1 MAAGPLRSLID
12 ALSDEARRAE
22 AAGELARALG
32 AAYLL
37 VYVEDKELRLL
48 LPAPG
53 MPKTLSAGPRWRA
66 FLADCRE
73 PGDHAAAVDIEG
85 QEFVAHARVTEHCAL
100 VLVGDKKIAFPED
113 FEVALPLLCAVLRAQ
128 QAMAIERA
136 EASDARAAAA
146 KAHQLAKA
154 LDAARGAA
162 AELNHQLRSEHQRKD
177 EFLAMLAHELR
188 NPLAPMTSAIEIIRR
203 APERDAVLLDRQL
216 AVMTRQLHQLTHLV
230 DDLLDVSRVSRGL
243 IELRLEVLRLD
254 DLLAASL
261 DASRPLVESRG
272 HRVRVV
278 EAPAPLHVH
287 GDRVRLT
294 QVFSNLLNNAAKYT
308 PPGGEIELAVLQDGA
323 QACIRISDTGV
334 GIPKEMLG
342 SIFEMFTQVPGSL
355 DRAPGGLGIGLTLVR
370 MLVDSHGGSVRA
382 ESAGPNQGST
392 FHVLLPL
399 IPAPVDDAPKDAAG
413 KSGQLHARVMVVDDN
428 VDAAQSLAEIL
439 RLMGADVSV
448 AHDGAHAL
456 ELAQALGQPD
466 IVLLDIG
473 LPGMDGYA
481 TAREW
486 RRRFGESTN
495 LHALTGYGTPE
506 DKRRTAQA
514 GFNGHLVKPVSFE
527 QLQELLAS
535 AGVAVQQ

>member
-1 MAAGPLRSLID
+1 MTAGPLRSLVD
-12 ALSDEARRAE
+12 ALSDETRRAE
-22 AAGELARALG
+22 AAGEIATALG

-37 VYVEDKELRLL
+37 VYVDDEELGVL
-48 LPAPG
+48 LPVAG
-53 MPKTLSAGPRWRA
+53 MPKTLAAGPRWRQ
-66 FLADCRE
+66 FLARCRE
-73 PGDHAAAVDIEG
+73 PGEFTAPVDIEG
-85 QEFVAHARVTEHCAL
+85 REFIAHARATGQCAF
-100 VLVGDKKIAFPED
+100 VLAAGTKIAFPDE

-128 QAMAIERA
+128 QALAMGRA
-136 EASDARAAAA
+136 QAADARAAAA

-162 AELNHQLRSEHQRKD
+162 AELNQQLRSEHQRKD

-188 NPLAPMTSAIEIIRR
+188 NPLAPMTTAIEVMRR
-203 APERDAVLLDRQL
+203 SPERDPALLDRQL
-216 AVMTRQLHQLTHLV
+216 ALMTRQLHQLTHLV

-243 IELRLEVLRLD
+243 IELRREVLRLD
-254 DLLAASL
+254 ELLATSL

-278 EAPAPLHVH
+278 EAPAPLHVL

-308 PPGGEIELAVLQDGA
+308 PPGGDIEVQVLQDGA
-323 QACIRISDTGV
+323 QACVRISDTGV

-370 MLVDSHGGSVRA
+370 MLVDSHGGTVRA
-382 ESAGPNQGST
+382 ESAGPGQGST

-399 IPAPVDDAPKDAAG
+399 VARPVHSAPADAPG
-413 KSGQLHARVMVVDDN
+413 KPGRLRARVMVVDDN

-439 RLMGADVSV
+439 QLMGAEVSV

-486 RRRFGESTN
+486 RRRFGNSAN
-495 LHALTGYGTPE
+495 LHALTGYGSAD

-514 GFNGHLVKPVSFE
+514 GFDGHLVKPVSFE
-527 QLQELLAS
+527 QLQGLLAH
-535 AGVAVQQ
+535 AGVAIPE

>member
-1 MAAGPLRSLID
+1 MTAGPLRSLID
-12 ALSDEARRAE
+12 ALGDETRRAE
-22 AAGELARALG
+22 AAGSIARALG
-32 AAYLL
+32 ATYLL
-37 VYVEDKELRLL
+37 VYVEDKELSLL

-53 MPKTLSAGPRWRA
+53 MPKTLAAGTRWRQ
-66 FLADCRE
+66 FLARCRE
-73 PGDHAAAVDIEG
+73 AGEFTAAVDIEG
-85 QEFVAHARVTEHCAL
+85 REYIAHARGTAHCAF
-100 VLVGDKKIAFPED
+100 VLAAGTAIAFPEE
-113 FEVALPLLCAVLRAQ
+113 FEVALPLLCAVMHAQ
-128 QAMAIERA
+128 QALSIGSA

-146 KAHQLAKA
+146 KAYELAKA
-154 LDAARGAA
+154 LDAARAAA
-162 AELNHQLRSEHQRKD
+162 AELNHQLRCEHQRKD

-188 NPLAPMTSAIEIIRR
+188 NPLAPMTSAIEILRR
-203 APERDAVLLDRQL
+203 SPEREPALLDRQL

-243 IELRLEVLRLD
+243 IELRREVLRLD
-254 DLLAASL
+254 ELLAASL
-261 DASRPLVESRG
+261 DASRPLVEGRG
-272 HRVRVV
+272 HQVRFV
-278 EAPAPLHVH
+278 ETPTPLHVQ

-308 PPGGEIELAVLQDGA
+308 PPGGEIEVRVLQDGT
-323 QACIRISDTGV
+323 QASVRISDTGV

-370 MLVDSHGGSVRA
+370 MLVDSHGGAVRA
-382 ESAGPNQGST
+382 ESEGPGQGST

-399 IPAPVDDAPKDAAG
+399 VAAPVCSVPAAAG
-413 KSGQLHARVMVVDDN
+413 GQPGRHHASVMVVDDN
-428 VDAAQSLAEIL
+428 VDAAQSLAEVL
-439 RLMGADVSV
+439 RLMGAEVSV

-456 ELAQALGQPD
+456 ELAQSMAQPD

-486 RRRFGESTN
+486 RRRFGTSAK
-495 LHALTGYGTPE
+495 LHALTGYGSAD

-514 GFNGHLVKPVSFE
+514 GFDGHLVKPVSFE
-527 QLQELLAS
+527 QLQALLATT
-535 AGVAVQQ
+535 GVAIHP